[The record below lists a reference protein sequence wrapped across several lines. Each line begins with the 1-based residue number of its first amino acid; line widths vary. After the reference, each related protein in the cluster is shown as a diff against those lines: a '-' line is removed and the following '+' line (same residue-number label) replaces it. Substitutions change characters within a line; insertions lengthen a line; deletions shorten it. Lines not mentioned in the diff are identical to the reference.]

1 MKGARRKVTTAGLAG
16 AVLAL
21 LPAAA
26 ANAADKDIIG
36 LWTGGV
42 IWGQANAIALNQKG
56 ELTPNSYGA
65 GNTTERTSF
74 AGQYSGGER
83 FIISEQDPGVAGR
96 ANDNV
101 PLYRPEVWSEL
112 ELTNFLHKSD
122 PTGERMDPRWRNLP
136 IGVPALGAPQAILA
150 GPRPNELFFIYQ
162 AENQW
167 RYIPTDCRAHDESLT
182 YDAQFNGHSVG
193 CWEGNTLVVT
203 SKGFTTDSWIWRFG
217 GFHTADMVV
226 TERFTP
232 NAQGTQIAYTRTVH
246 DPKVLLQDWNMG
258 TQTLNRNTN
267 AKAFIREDYPY
278 NNLTQGDFSLELGGG
293 C

>member
-1 MKGARRKVTTAGLAG
+1 MTMRHLTIYVGAAA
-16 AVLAL
+16 LAL
-21 LPAAA
+21 LPAVA
-26 ANAADKDIIG
+26 ANAADKDLIG

-42 IWGQANAIALNQKG
+42 IWGEANAIALNQKG
-56 ELTPNSYGA
+56 ELTPNSFGS
-65 GNTTERTSF
+65 NNVTERTSF

-83 FIISEQDPGVAGR
+83 FIIAEQDPGVNGR

-136 IGVPALGAPQAILA
+136 QGLPGLGAPSVIVA
-150 GPRPNELFFIYQ
+150 GAFPNELYFIYQ
-162 AENQW
+162 NENQW
-167 RYIPTDCRAHDESLT
+167 RYVPTDCRKHDESLT

-203 SKGFTTDSWIWRFG
+203 SVGFTTDTWIYRFG
-217 GFHTADMVV
+217 GFHTPDMVV
-226 TERFTP
+226 IERFTP
-232 NAQGTQIAYTRTVH
+232 NAQGTQIAYQRIVK

-258 TQTLNRNTN
+258 TQNLDKNTN
-267 AKAFIREDYPY
+267 AKAFLREDYPY